1 MSKNRV
7 IVIGGATASGKS
19 QLAIDLALALN
30 GVVVNADAS
39 QVYKG
44 IPIISAAPDATDLA
58 KAEHRLY
65 GYLDNNVNGNVV
77 DWLRR
82 AVAEIRDIWQQEKL
96 PIVVGGSGLYIDALI
111 NGSTPIPEVSA
122 EIRRQVMKLQE
133 DGGVDAVY
141 AKLRQADSAAAG
153 MLNPKDTTR
162 VRRAYEIF
170 LQTGVSIAEWYKCPL
185 LKQLPE
191 ADFFVIKI
199 LPDKETLYRRCD
211 LRFAQMV
218 VNGALTEIRSLL
230 AEKLSEQLPVMRA
243 QGVPELMSF
252 VLGNISL
259 ADAVAM
265 AELHTRQYAKRQI
278 TWFKNKLAADVALNE
293 IYDGGRLP
301 ELLSAFKSKFGENE

>member
-1 MSKNRV
+1 MSQNRV

-19 QLAIDLALALN
+19 QLALDLALALN

-39 QVYKG
+39 QVYRG

-58 KAEHRLY
+58 KVEHRLY
-65 GYLDNNVNGNVV
+65 GYLDNNINGNVV

-82 AVAEIRDIWQQEKL
+82 AVAEIRDIRQQGKL
-96 PIVVGGSGLYIDALI
+96 PIVVGGSGMYIDALI
-111 NGSTPIPEVSA
+111 NGSTPIPEVTA
-122 EIRRQVMKLQE
+122 EIRAQVLQLQE
-133 DGGVDAVY
+133 EGGVDAVY
-141 AKLRQADSAAAG
+141 AKLREKDAAAAA

-170 LQTGVSIAEWYKCPL
+170 LQTGISIADWYKRPM

-191 ADFFVIKI
+191 ADFFVVKI
-199 LPDKETLYRRCD
+199 LPDRESLYRRCD

-218 VNGALTEIRSLL
+218 ANGALVEIRNLL
-230 AEKLSEQLPVMRA
+230 AEKLSEKLPVMRA

-259 ADAVAM
+259 SDAVAA

-278 TWFKNKLAADVALNE
+278 TWFKNKLSADITLNK
-293 IYDGGRLP
+293 IYDGACLP
-301 ELLSAFKSKFGENE
+301 ELLAAFKSKFGENE